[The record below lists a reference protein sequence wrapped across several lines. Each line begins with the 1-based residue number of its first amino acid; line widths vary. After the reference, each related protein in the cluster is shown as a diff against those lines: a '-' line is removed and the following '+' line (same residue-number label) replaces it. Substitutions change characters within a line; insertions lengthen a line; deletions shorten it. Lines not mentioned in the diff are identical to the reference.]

1 MRLATIL
8 AAVAWVVSVGTVAA
22 PQEPERTKPWAAPAA
37 ADARQNPL
45 ANRADVVP
53 GGKKVFAQRCGQCHG
68 HDGSGG
74 ERGPNLMTR
83 RVQDQTD
90 GAIFWKI
97 TSGNTRSGMP
107 TFSLLPELQRWQL
120 VNYLRS
126 DAQDLPK

>member
-1 MRLATIL
+1 MTPEPDEPIFHGACPCAGRVHHAALPCARSETEQVREPRRLQPGRA
-8 AAVAWVVSVGTVAA
+8 
-22 PQEPERTKPWAAPAA
+22 PERDRGVDVRRGDDPPA
-37 ADARQNPL
+37 
-45 ANRADVVP
+45 
-53 GGKKVFAQRCGQCHG
+53 F
-68 HDGSGG
+68 G